1 MATTANAVTS
11 TTTQPA
17 NNRDSVFHEIGYWL
31 LYGLVLALAQLWL
44 AFLASYLFKKN
55 FSLVDLIGNGSLLF
69 FATTTASKT
78 AGDYMRKVKSHHPTA
93 KLICFGV
100 LLLILLPSVFAYAC
114 EVVSRLG
121 GPNALA
127 MSPERVTTFSLWLAF
142 GGALFSFSYTLIIRA
157 YGD

>member
-11 TTTQPA
+11 ATQPA
-17 NNRDSVFHEIGYWL
+17 NNRDSVLHEIGYWL

-44 AFLASYLFKKN
+44 AFLGSYLFKKQI
-55 FSLVDLIGNGSLLF
+55 SLVDLIGNGSLLF

-93 KLICFGV
+93 KLVCFGM

-114 EVVSRLG
+114 EVVTRFG

-127 MSPERVTTFSLWLAF
+127 MSPERVTIFSLALAF